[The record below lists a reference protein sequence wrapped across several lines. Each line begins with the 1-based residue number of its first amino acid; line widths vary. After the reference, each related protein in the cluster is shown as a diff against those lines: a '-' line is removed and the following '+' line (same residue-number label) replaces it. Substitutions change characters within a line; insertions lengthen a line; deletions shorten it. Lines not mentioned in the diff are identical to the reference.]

1 MVVLWRDGRVA
12 GSSRGSDWFQ
22 PNSDV
27 RLASTELREAL
38 QRAEAERQGKVGG
51 EEIGLKPTGE
61 GERRWLA

>member
-1 MVVLWRDGRVA
+1 M
-12 GSSRGSDWFQ
+12 
-22 PNSDV
+22 